1 MGVDAK
7 AQIQPEVTTVDL
19 QNVAT
24 QTHYITREQA
34 LNVAL
39 NIGKVLLKSGAETSR
54 VEDTIARFCR
64 SFGYTDVNVFATP
77 TMIIIGDE
85 TTANASL
92 MCRIRYRSNNLSNV
106 KAINDFSYGIKPETF
121 NYDEAMSL
129 LHGLLQS
136 KPPYGK
142 WTCCLASAVCSAAF
156 ASMLGGNSHDFLAA
170 FVTGGM
176 AMVFLRQ
183 LDSFGFSAFW
193 ENAVAGAAIG
203 ALAISCCAV
212 SVQCT
217 RTNII
222 VGSLM
227 PFLPGLAFTNG
238 LRDYLSGDL
247 ISGNSRIAEALL
259 FAVSIAFGLAF
270 VLLLWYRWGWD
281 LWPTM
286 R

>member
-1 MGVDAK
+1 MDVEKENSEPVQA
-7 AQIQPEVTTVDL
+7 TVKG
-19 QNVAT
+19 T
-24 QTHYITREQA
+24 QGHISREQA

-64 SFGYTDVNVFATP
+64 SFGYHDVNVFATP

-85 TTANASL
+85 TAANASL

-106 KAINDFSYGIKPETF
+106 KAVNDFSYGLRPETF
-121 NYDEAMSL
+121 DYEETMAFL
-129 LHGLLQS
+129 QQLLQ
-136 KPPYGK
+136 KQPPYGK
-142 WTCCLASAVCSAAF
+142 WTVCLASALCSAAF
-156 ASMLGGNSHDFLAA
+156 ASMLGGNSHDFCAA
-170 FVTGGM
+170 FVTGGL
-176 AMVFLRQ
+176 AMTLLCQ
-183 LDSFGFSAFW
+183 LTSYSLGAFW
-193 ENAVAGAAIG
+193 ENTVAGAAIG
-203 ALAISCCAV
+203 ALAILCCSI

-270 VLLLWYRWGWD
+270 TLLVWYRWGWE
-281 LWPTM
+281 LWPM
-286 R
+286 PR

>member
-1 MGVDAK
+1 MDVEKENSEPVQA
-7 AQIQPEVTTVDL
+7 TVK
-19 QNVAT
+19 AT
-24 QTHYITREQA
+24 QGHISREQA

-64 SFGYTDVNVFATP
+64 SFGYHDVNVFATP

-85 TTANASL
+85 TAANASL

-106 KAINDFSYGIKPETF
+106 KAVNDFSYGLRPETF
-121 NYDEAMSL
+121 NYEEAMAFLQHL
-129 LHGLLQS
+129 LVQQ
-136 KPPYGK
+136 PPYGK
-142 WTCCLASAVCSAAF
+142 WTVCLASALCSAAF
-156 ASMLGGNSHDFLAA
+156 ASMLGGNSHDFCAA
-170 FVTGGM
+170 FVTGGL
-176 AMVFLRQ
+176 AMTLLCQ
-183 LDSFGFSAFW
+183 LTSYSLGAFW
-193 ENAVAGAAIG
+193 ENTVAGAAIG
-203 ALAISCCAV
+203 ALAIFCCSI

-270 VLLLWYRWGWD
+270 TLLVWYRWGWE
-281 LWPTM
+281 LWPM
-286 R
+286 PR

>member
-1 MGVDAK
+1 MDVEKENSEPVQA
-7 AQIQPEVTTVDL
+7 TVK
-19 QNVAT
+19 AT
-24 QTHYITREQA
+24 QGHISREQA

-64 SFGYTDVNVFATP
+64 SFGYHDVNVFATP

-85 TTANASL
+85 TAANASL

-106 KAINDFSYGIKPETF
+106 KAVNDFSYGLRPETF
-121 NYDEAMSL
+121 DYEEAMAFLQHL
-129 LHGLLQS
+129 LVQQ
-136 KPPYGK
+136 PPYGK
-142 WTCCLASAVCSAAF
+142 WTVCLASALCSAAF
-156 ASMLGGNSHDFLAA
+156 ASMLGGNSHDFCAA
-170 FVTGGM
+170 FVTGGL
-176 AMVFLRQ
+176 AMTLLCQ
-183 LDSFGFSAFW
+183 LTSYSLGAFW
-193 ENAVAGAAIG
+193 ENTVAGAAIG
-203 ALAISCCAV
+203 SLAILCCSI

-270 VLLLWYRWGWD
+270 TLLVW
-281 LWPTM
+281 
-286 R
+286 

>member
-1 MGVDAK
+1 MDLVKENSEPVQA
-7 AQIQPEVTTVDL
+7 TVK
-19 QNVAT
+19 AT
-24 QTHYITREQA
+24 QGHISREQA

-64 SFGYTDVNVFATP
+64 SFGYHDVNVFATP

-85 TTANASL
+85 TAANASL

-106 KAINDFSYGIKPETF
+106 KAVNDFSYGLRPETF
-121 NYDEAMSL
+121 DYEETMAFLQHL
-129 LHGLLQS
+129 LVQQ
-136 KPPYGK
+136 PPYGK
-142 WTCCLASAVCSAAF
+142 WTVCLASALCSAAF
-156 ASMLGGNSHDFLAA
+156 ASMLGGNSHDFCAA
-170 FVTGGM
+170 FVTGGL
-176 AMVFLRQ
+176 AMTLLCQ
-183 LDSFGFSAFW
+183 LTSYSLGAFW
-193 ENAVAGAAIG
+193 ENTVAGAAIG
-203 ALAISCCAV
+203 SLAIFCCSI

-259 FAVSIAFGLAF
+259 FAVSIAFGLALT
-270 VLLLWYRWGWD
+270 LLVWYRWGWE
-281 LWPTM
+281 LCPM
-286 R
+286 PR

>member
-1 MGVDAK
+1 MDLVKENSEPVQA
-7 AQIQPEVTTVDL
+7 TVK
-19 QNVAT
+19 AT
-24 QTHYITREQA
+24 QGHISREQA

-64 SFGYTDVNVFATP
+64 SFGYHDVNVFATP

-85 TTANASL
+85 TAANASL

-106 KAINDFSYGIKPETF
+106 KAVNDFSYGLRPEAF
-121 NYDEAMSL
+121 DYEEAMAVLQHL
-129 LHGLLQS
+129 LVQQ
-136 KPPYGK
+136 PPYGK
-142 WTCCLASAVCSAAF
+142 WTVCLASALCSAAF
-156 ASMLGGNSHDFLAA
+156 ASMLGGNSHDFCAA
-170 FVTGGM
+170 FVTGGL
-176 AMVFLRQ
+176 AMTLLCQ
-183 LDSFGFSAFW
+183 LTSYSLGAFW
-193 ENAVAGAAIG
+193 ENTVAGAAIG
-203 ALAISCCAV
+203 SLAILCCSI

-259 FAVSIAFGLAF
+259 FAVSIAFGLALT
-270 VLLLWYRWGWD
+270 LLVWYRWGWE
-281 LWPTM
+281 LWPM
-286 R
+286 PR

>member
-1 MGVDAK
+1 MDVAK
-7 AQIQPEVTTVDL
+7 QNNAQSQATA
-19 QNVAT
+19 VAT
-24 QTHYITREQA
+24 SSHYITREQA

-64 SFGYTDVNVFATP
+64 SFGYLDVNVFATP

-106 KAINDFSYGIKPETF
+106 KAVNDFSYSLKPESF
-121 NYDEAMSL
+121 DYEEAMAF
-129 LHGLLQS
+129 LHYLLQ
-136 KPPYGK
+136 KQPPYGK
-142 WTCCLASAVCSAAF
+142 WTVCLASAICSAAF
-156 ASMLGGNSHDFLAA
+156 ASMLGGNSHDFCAA
-170 FVTGGM
+170 FVTGGL
-176 AMVFLRQ
+176 AMTLLCQ
-183 LDSFGFSAFW
+183 LTSYSLGAFW
-193 ENAVAGAAIG
+193 ENTVAGCAIG
-203 ALAISCCAV
+203 TLAIICCAI
-212 SVQCT
+212 SVKCT

-259 FAVSIAFGLAF
+259 FAVSIAFGLALT
-270 VLLLWYRWGWD
+270 LLVWYRWGWE
-281 LWPTM
+281 LWPM
-286 R
+286 PR

>member
-1 MGVDAK
+1 MDVEKENSEPVQA
-7 AQIQPEVTTVDL
+7 TVK
-19 QNVAT
+19 AT
-24 QTHYITREQA
+24 QGHISREQA

-64 SFGYTDVNVFATP
+64 SFGYHDVNVFATP

-85 TTANASL
+85 TAANASL

-106 KAINDFSYGIKPETF
+106 KAVNDFSYGLRPETF
-121 NYDEAMSL
+121 NYEETMAFLQHL
-129 LHGLLQS
+129 LVQ

-142 WTCCLASAVCSAAF
+142 WTVCLASALCSAAF
-156 ASMLGGNSHDFLAA
+156 ASMLGGNSHDFCAA
-170 FVTGGM
+170 FVTGGL
-176 AMVFLRQ
+176 AMTLLCQ
-183 LDSFGFSAFW
+183 LTSYSLGAFW
-193 ENAVAGAAIG
+193 ENTVAGAAIG
-203 ALAISCCAV
+203 ALAILCCSI

-259 FAVSIAFGLAF
+259 FAVSIAFGLALT
-270 VLLLWYRWGWD
+270 LLVWYRWGWE
-281 LWPTM
+281 LWPM
-286 R
+286 PR

>member
-1 MGVDAK
+1 MDVPK
-7 AQIQPEVTTVDL
+7 KE
-19 QNVAT
+19 
-24 QTHYITREQA
+24 YITREQA

-64 SFGYTDVNVFATP
+64 TFGYHDVNVFATP

-106 KAINDFSYGIKPETF
+106 KAINDFSYGIRPKSF
-121 NYDEAMSL
+121 NYEEAMAFL
-129 LHGLLQS
+129 RHLLQ
-136 KPPYGK
+136 KEPPYGK
-142 WTCCLASAVCSAAF
+142 WTVCLASAICSAAF
-156 ASMLGGNSHDFLAA
+156 ASMLGGNSHDFVAA
-170 FVTGGM
+170 FFTGGL
-176 AMVFLRQ
+176 AMTLLCQ
-183 LDSFGFSAFW
+183 LGSFGLGAFW
-193 ENAVAGAAIG
+193 ENSVAGAAIG
-203 ALAISCCAV
+203 ALAIFCCSI

-259 FAVSIAFGLAF
+259 FAVSIAFGLALT
-270 VLLLWYRWGWD
+270 LLVWYRWGWE
-281 LWPTM
+281 LWPSP